1 MADSSSPTGSSAD
14 RLIPV
19 IVAVVVTGLLV
30 FVACFMVWYHFG
42 GGAWRSGVSVRDV
55 KLAAPDTLILTLAS
69 CHGAPRVSMSRETDV
84 DVQVKVIAFSTPFHG
99 GLRCQEGVNIYLEEP
114 LGDRVIVDLHT
125 GQTFS
130 DALQPYADAQPQRDW
145 RIVEVSGRPS
155 QPGFSIRL
163 PFGWELRELPDT
175 DSYVGEVIGDDGVRL
190 TFNYGRYAWNLDPAD
205 DPAYEYLV
213 SYEDIGGMEAKLLI
227 SANRTQGYTGVHFP
241 TLGGPALSIV
251 GENLRPNQRP
261 LVIAVFRSVRV
272 ASRETLN
279 DPKVEYS
286 MTDLTAWYESV
297 TSVIWQVPGVW
308 FTDLNEVNNRIEIG
322 MGPRR
327 EAREKVE
334 AAIATTG
341 VPRGAIAI
349 EIGCPDISRW
359 YPDHGNPPGE
369 AFVRATDYSME
380 VEDQVPYGETVQI
393 KLRLRNVSDGPVSFS
408 LGGRPPHDFLV
419 STPDGD
425 PVWNW
430 KCGGITLSVL
440 DSETLEP
447 GEELEFIGE
456 WEQVDNLGEPV
467 PPGAYLLSGFLDLEH
482 PETLVT
488 SQRLEVLR

>member
-1 MADSSSPTGSSAD
+1 MAAPD
-14 RLIPV
+14 RLI
-19 IVAVVVTGLLV
+19 
-30 FVACFMVWYHFG
+30 
-42 GGAWRSGVSVRDV
+42 
-55 KLAAPDTLILTLAS
+55 LTFAS
-69 CHGAPRVSMSRETDV
+69 CHGAPRVLMSRETDV

-99 GLRCQEGVNIYLEEP
+99 GLDCLEFIKVYLEEP
-114 LGDRVIVDLHT
+114 LGDRDIVDLHT

-155 QPGFSIRL
+155 QPGFSLRL

-175 DSYVGEVIGDDGVRL
+175 DSYLGEVIGDDGVRL
-190 TFNYGRYAWNLDPAD
+190 TFNYGRYEWNLDPAD
-205 DPAYEYLV
+205 DPAHEYFV
-213 SYEDIGGMEAKLLI
+213 SYEDIGGLEAKLLI
-227 SANRTQGYTGVHFP
+227 SMNATQGYTGVYFAS
-241 TLGGPALSIV
+241 LGGPGLSIV
-251 GENLRPNQRP
+251 GENLLPNQRP
-261 LVIAVFRSVRV
+261 TAIAVFRSVRV
-272 ASRETLN
+272 ASRESLN

-286 MTDLTAWYESV
+286 MTDLAAWYESV
-297 TSVIWQVPGVW
+297 SSIIWQVPGVW

-322 MGPRR
+322 IGPRR

-359 YPDHGNPPGE
+359 SPDHGNPPDE
-369 AFVRATDYSME
+369 TFIRAIDYSLE
-380 VEDQVPYGETVQI
+380 VEDQVPYGETVRMKI
-393 KLRLRNVSDGPVSFS
+393 RLRNFSDDLVSFS

-440 DSETLEP
+440 DGETLEP

-467 PPGAYLLSGFLDLEH
+467 PPGTYLLSGFLDLEH
-482 PETLVT
+482 PATLVT
-488 SQRLEVLR
+488 SQSLEVLR

>member
-1 MADSSSPTGSSAD
+1 MADSSSSTGSSAI

-30 FVACFMVWYHFG
+30 FVACFMVWYNLG

-55 KLAAPDTLILTLAS
+55 KMVAPDRLILTVAS

-99 GLRCQEGVNIYLEEP
+99 GLDCLEFIKVYLEEP
-114 LGDRVIVDLHT
+114 LGDRDIVDLHT

-155 QPGFSIRL
+155 QPGFSLRL

-175 DSYVGEVIGDDGVRL
+175 DSYLGEVIGDDGVRL

-205 DPAYEYLV
+205 DPEHDYHV

-227 SANRTQGYTGVHFP
+227 SMNATQGYTGVYFP
-241 TLGGPALSIV
+241 SLGGPSLSFV
-251 GENLRPNQRP
+251 GENLLPNQQP
-261 LVIAVFRSVRV
+261 IAIAVFRSIRA
-272 ASRETLN
+272 ASREMLS
-279 DPKVEYS
+279 DPTAEYS
-286 MTDLTAWYESV
+286 LDDLTAWYS
-297 TSVIWQVPGVW
+297 SLRGVIWQVPGVW

-327 EAREKVE
+327 EAREKLE
-334 AAIATTG
+334 AAIAMTD

-349 EIGCPDISRW
+349 EIGCPDITRW
-359 YPDHGNPPGE
+359 RRDHGNPPDE
-369 AFVRATDYSME
+369 AFTRATDYSMA
-380 VEDQVPYGETVQI
+380 VEDQTPYGETVQI
-393 KLRLRNVSDGPVSFS
+393 KLRLRNVSEGPISFS
-408 LGGRPPHDFLV
+408 LDGRPPHDFLV

-425 PVWNW
+425 PAWNW

-440 DSETLEP
+440 DGETLEP

-467 PPGAYLLSGFLDLEH
+467 PPGTYLLSGFLDLEH

-488 SQRLEVLR
+488 SQSLEVLR

>member
-114 LGDRVIVDLHT
+114 LGDRVIVDLHS

-213 SYEDIGGMEAKLLI
+213 SYEDIGGLEAKLLI

-251 GENLRPNQRP
+251 GKTFGLTNG
-261 LVIAVFRSVRV
+261 RS
-272 ASRETLN
+272 
-279 DPKVEYS
+279 P
-286 MTDLTAWYESV
+286 
-297 TSVIWQVPGVW
+297 
-308 FTDLNEVNNRIEIG
+308 
-322 MGPRR
+322 
-327 EAREKVE
+327 
-334 AAIATTG
+334 
-341 VPRGAIAI
+341 
-349 EIGCPDISRW
+349 
-359 YPDHGNPPGE
+359 
-369 AFVRATDYSME
+369 
-380 VEDQVPYGETVQI
+380 
-393 KLRLRNVSDGPVSFS
+393 
-408 LGGRPPHDFLV
+408 
-419 STPDGD
+419 
-425 PVWNW
+425 
-430 KCGGITLSVL
+430 
-440 DSETLEP
+440 
-447 GEELEFIGE
+447 
-456 WEQVDNLGEPV
+456 
-467 PPGAYLLSGFLDLEH
+467 
-482 PETLVT
+482 
-488 SQRLEVLR
+488 